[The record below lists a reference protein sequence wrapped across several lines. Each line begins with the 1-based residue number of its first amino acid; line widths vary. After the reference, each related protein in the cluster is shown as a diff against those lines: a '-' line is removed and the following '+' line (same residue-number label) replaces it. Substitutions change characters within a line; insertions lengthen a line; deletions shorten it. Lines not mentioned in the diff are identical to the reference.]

1 MAGVQDEPRDQ
12 SQEQRMRTGSSGPEL
27 EDNRSSTEILR
38 FPRFFGLSMV
48 HSAKR
53 RTAQSRFNNGR
64 ALQETDPCE
73 ALVLPP
79 DLAWKDAKGLHDEDD
94 P

>member
-1 MAGVQDEPRDQ
+1 
-12 SQEQRMRTGSSGPEL
+12 
-27 EDNRSSTEILR
+27 
-38 FPRFFGLSMV
+38 MV
-48 HSAKR
+48 RSAKR
-53 RTAQSRFNNGR
+53 RTAQSRFNNGTV
-64 ALQETDPCE
+64 LQETDACE